1 MDIEPLLHRAATA
14 VLLIAM
20 TLTTRALAGSQV
32 RIDSGVIEGAD
43 ATDTGVRAFLGVP
56 FAAPPVGG
64 LRWREPQPV
73 APWDG
78 VRDARKFGPR
88 PMQGSIFS
96 DMVFRDKGPSEDCLY
111 LNVWTPAR
119 SAGAKLPVMV
129 WIFGGGFEAGGTSEP
144 RQDGGHLATKGVV
157 VVSMN
162 YRLGVFGFFS
172 HPELT
177 AESGRGSS
185 GNYGLMDQTAALRW
199 VQRNI
204 AAFGGDPANVTIF
217 GESAGS
223 YSVSAQMASPTARG
237 LFHKAIGE
245 SGSLVGTRRIPA
257 HVIALAAAERN
268 GVEFAGMMG
277 AKSIADLRSR
287 SSRAVLR
294 AALDDKA
301 LKDGAVVDGY
311 VLPKDVYSIYAAGG
325 QAHIPLLAGWNADES
340 RVYAVFGSKRPTAK
354 SFADSVRVEYGDL
367 ADAVLRLYPAGTDEE
382 AVRSAGDLAG
392 DRFIVSSTWRWIEMQ
407 LTTGDAPV
415 YRYQFDRVV
424 PMPPGTVINGKPAT
438 SADVGSPHA
447 GEIPYV
453 FGALSSSNRDAPWQP
468 EDMALSDTI
477 ATYWSNF
484 ARTGNPNSKDAPV
497 WPRYLAKDNYPVMHL
512 DVAVR
517 AEPEAHRSRHAFW
530 DAADTATP
538 VVNPG
543 GSGG

>member
-1 MDIEPLLHRAATA
+1 MDFATLPHRIAKT
-14 VLLIAM
+14 VLLLAM
-20 TLTTRALAGSQV
+20 TLTTRALADNQV
-32 RIDSGVIEGAD
+32 RIDSGMIEGMSAPD
-43 ATDTGVRAFLGVP
+43 PGVRAFLGIP
-56 FAAPPVGG
+56 FAAPPVGD

-73 APWDG
+73 APWAG
-78 VRDARKFGPR
+78 VRDAKKFGPR

-144 RQDGGHLATKGVV
+144 RQYGGHLATKGVV

-177 AESGRGSS
+177 AESGRGAS

-204 AAFGGDPANVTIF
+204 AAFGGDPGNVTIF

-257 HVIALAAAERN
+257 HVISLADAEAN
-268 GVEFAGMMG
+268 GAEFAGLMG

-287 SSRAVLR
+287 PAKAVLR
-294 AALDDKA
+294 AALDDKT

-311 VLPKDVYSIYAAGG
+311 FLPKDVYSIYAEGS
-325 QAHIPLLAGWNADES
+325 QAHVPLLAGWNADES

-354 SFADSVRVEYGDL
+354 SFSDSVRVEYGDL

-415 YRYQFDRVV
+415 YRYQFDRVIPIV
-424 PMPPGTVINGKPAT
+424 PGTVINGRLAKA
-438 SADVGSPHA
+438 ADVGSPHA

-453 FGALSSSNRDAPWQP
+453 FGALVSSASDVPWQP
-468 EDMALSDTI
+468 EDMALSETI

-484 ARTGNPNSKDAPV
+484 AKTGNPNSKDVPE

-512 DVAVR
+512 DVAPR
-517 AEPEAHRSRHAFW
+517 AEPEAHRSRHVFW

-538 VVNPG
+538 VVNAG